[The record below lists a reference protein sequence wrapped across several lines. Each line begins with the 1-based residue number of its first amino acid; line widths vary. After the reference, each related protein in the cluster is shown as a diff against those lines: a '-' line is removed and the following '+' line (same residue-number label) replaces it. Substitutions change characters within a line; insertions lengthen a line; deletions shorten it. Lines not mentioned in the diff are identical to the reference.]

1 MRNAV
6 RMAMRTATN
15 LSLPPDLIAEVDDLA
30 GPRGRSAFVED
41 AIRTKV
47 KREKLRRAFEAVR
60 GIMTAEEYP
69 EFATSEQVV
78 EWVRERRREVTH
90 VVPGTEW
97 ANRHK

>member
-1 MRNAV
+1 MRNTV

-60 GIMTAEEYP
+60 GTWTAEEYP
-69 EFATSEQVV
+69 SS
-78 EWVRERRREVTH
+78 RHR
-90 VVPGTEW
+90 
-97 ANRHK
+97 NRSSNGSGSDGAR